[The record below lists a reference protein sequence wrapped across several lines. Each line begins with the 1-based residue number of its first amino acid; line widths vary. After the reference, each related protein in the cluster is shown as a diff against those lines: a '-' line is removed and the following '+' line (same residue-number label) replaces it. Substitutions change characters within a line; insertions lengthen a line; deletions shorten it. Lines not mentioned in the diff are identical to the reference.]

1 MNIKDFNNIEKTLKQ
16 LQSIYKTKHYVVDS
30 LNKVKEISLKSRGL
44 DISSG
49 GYITAWD
56 IDDGKHWFTVNQ
68 LYTKEE
74 AEQIVRE
81 RHNKT
86 IKGLISMKQHQLE
99 NIGNEISQLKKELK
113 Q

>member
-49 GYITAWD
+49 GYITA
-56 IDDGKHWFTVNQ
+56 
-68 LYTKEE
+68 
-74 AEQIVRE
+74 
-81 RHNKT
+81 
-86 IKGLISMKQHQLE
+86 
-99 NIGNEISQLKKELK
+99 
-113 Q
+113 